1 MCALP
6 SFVEDIMASCL
17 GCRRCEKVCPSF
29 KYGGCSPWLSMLE
42 RDNANATMCIGCG
55 KCSEVCKHTDPKLA
69 LLYLRAEYLNA
80 QVPESFESTG
90 YSIPP
95 ASDEWK
101 EKVPAYTE
109 GNDVYMLP
117 GCIVQGRLPYLK
129 YAAVKAFQALG
140 IGLGELPENT
150 CCMYP
155 VPFRVMEEPER
166 NEYKYKMRAKAHG
179 KDTVTLCAGCTDEL
193 GRSGVYAPH
202 ICTYLAKY
210 LDRIRKLPG
219 VKLKVAIEPGCSA
232 ERYMK
237 DIIAIVEATGA
248 EYVGN
253 ACGCCGKNVKGIND
267 KLMAER
273 EAECAEAD
281 VIVMGCPNCQWFY
294 DNYEGGKPVIH
305 LAELLAMAAGDTET
319 LKFHRIPLNL

>member
-129 YAAVKAFQALG
+129 YAAVKAFQAS
-140 IGLGELPENT
+140 
-150 CCMYP
+150 
-155 VPFRVMEEPER
+155 
-166 NEYKYKMRAKAHG
+166 A
-179 KDTVTLCAGCTDEL
+179 
-193 GRSGVYAPH
+193 SGSCRRTPAACIP
-202 ICTYLAKY
+202 C
-210 LDRIRKLPG
+210 P
-219 VKLKVAIEPGCSA
+219 SA
-232 ERYMK
+232 
-237 DIIAIVEATGA
+237 
-248 EYVGN
+248 
-253 ACGCCGKNVKGIND
+253 
-267 KLMAER
+267 
-273 EAECAEAD
+273 
-281 VIVMGCPNCQWFY
+281 
-294 DNYEGGKPVIH
+294 
-305 LAELLAMAAGDTET
+305 
-319 LKFHRIPLNL
+319 